1 MRPLAESCFANQALP
16 ELIILSICL
25 DVADFSLAR
34 FSTLCRTV
42 LSAPQRLLSVA
53 ERREGRAWRA
63 VTHHATR
70 FSHRVAASP
79 SAASEDAG
87 CAKYECPHVW
97 IGSALARSKSHSD
110 RPPPFRIFL
119 GEYKSHVLDGGPEE
133 ARTVNER

>member
-87 CAKYECPHVW
+87 CAKYECLHVW
-97 IGSALARSKSHSD
+97 IGSALAPSNPTLTAPSIPHFSRGLQVTRSRWRS
-110 RPPPFRIFL
+110 RR
-119 GEYKSHVLDGGPEE
+119 G
-133 ARTVNER
+133 